1 MSSHSAKYEFH
12 VQHYEDIIEDIR
24 AWMAADQSKRND
36 EIAEIILIGTQ
47 QQLDKVNIS
56 NLNIGQAD
64 SATCQ
69 IRRP

>member
-1 MSSHSAKYEFH
+1 
-12 VQHYEDIIEDIR
+12 
-24 AWMAADQSKRND
+24 MAADQSKRND
-36 EIAEIILIGTQ
+36 EIAEIILIGT

-69 IRRP
+69 IRRPWSRLVV

>member
-1 MSSHSAKYEFH
+1 
-12 VQHYEDIIEDIR
+12 
-24 AWMAADQSKRND
+24 MAADQSKRND

-47 QQLDKVNIS
+47 ERLDKVNIS

-64 SATCQ
+64 SATCH